1 MSDASPGVLPIL
13 PRYVLQ
19 EFLRLFALCIL
30 GFLFIYVL
38 VDFFDR
44 FDVFLKYHAAPATVL
59 RYFAFKVPLIVTQL
73 VPVATLGAVLLAL
86 GMMARHNELTALGA
100 SGVSTLQ
107 LARPLLIVAVLLSA
121 GTLLWNEAVVPYCSE
136 RSRHIE
142 LVEIRNKP
150 LKALLNDTGI
160 WFHGKAGIYSIE
172 HGRHGNAY

>member
-1 MSDASPGVLPIL
+1 TFRVVPIL
-13 PRYVLQ
+13 PRYVLR
-19 EFLRLFALCIL
+19 EFVRVFALCML
-30 GFLFIYVL
+30 GFIAVYVL

-44 FDVFLKYHAAPATVL
+44 LGTYFKYQTPATTIV
-59 RYFAFKVPLIVTQL
+59 RYFIFKVPLIVTQL
-73 VPVATLGAVLLAL
+73 VPVATLGGVLLAL
-86 GMMARHNELTALGA
+86 GTMARHNELTALRA

-107 LARPLLIVAVLLSA
+107 LARPLLIVAVLLSV
-121 GTLLWNEAVVPYCSE
+121 GTLLWNESVVPYCSE

-172 HGRHGNAY
+172 HF